1 MKSRGLA
8 MGVTAAA
15 VVQKAAVAS
24 PIAIQAAGR
33 IFAEPARNKKQTMRY
48 VLPSKPDVPAHRS
61 GSVASMRTTRT
72 NLKPVGVRVGPS
84 RRAIEDDTL
93 DFLTVAAS
101 TAKALELNDSGYA
114 LSKQTTLELARS
126 IVVFKVLAPS
136 DHVSRVPRPEHWAA
150 GRPFHLARP
159 LQLRRVRNPRPPGL
173 PRADR
178 PRPSCSSARSRSW

>member
-1 MKSRGLA
+1 MSSFMKSRGLA

-150 GRPFHLARP
+150 GRQFHLARP
-159 LQLRRVRNPRPPGL
+159 LQLRRVRNNGPPTPRL
-173 PRADR
+173 A
-178 PRPSCSSARSRSW
+178 SR